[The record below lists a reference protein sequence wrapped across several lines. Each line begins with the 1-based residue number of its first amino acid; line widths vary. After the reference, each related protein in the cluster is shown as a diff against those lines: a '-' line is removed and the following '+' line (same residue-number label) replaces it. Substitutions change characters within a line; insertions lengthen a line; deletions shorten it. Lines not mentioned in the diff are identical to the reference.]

1 MSHTT
6 RRTFLV
12 GAGAVTTA
20 AAIADA
26 PAAFAASATHG
37 TSLRE
42 GVDLPLVAHVADPRS
57 DTLVLYVGTEAA
69 VVRDRDL
76 VRRLTRAAGR

>member
-6 RRTFLV
+6 RRAFLV

-26 PAAFAASATHG
+26 PAAFAASSSRSTSVRGGTH
-37 TSLRE
+37 
-42 GVDLPLVAHVADPRS
+42 LPLVAHVADPRS
-57 DTLVLYVGTEAA
+57 GTLVLYVGTEAT
-69 VVRDRDL
+69 VVRDPDL
-76 VRRLTRAAGR
+76 VRRLARAAGR

>member
-12 GAGAVTTA
+12 GAGAVTTT

-26 PAAFAASATHG
+26 PSALAASAAHTVSTGRAH
-37 TSLRE
+37 
-42 GVDLPLVAHVADPRS
+42 DAPLVAHVADPGS
-57 DTLVLYVGTEAA
+57 GTLVIYVGTEAR
-69 VVRDRDL
+69 VVRDREL